1 MLDMNKKSTQTIFL
15 GLLFLSFFIPTAS
28 SGISRGEEA
37 QSRRIHEARV
47 IAVNDGDTVTIKMAS
62 KEHRCRLIGIDAP
75 EMEQEPWGER
85 AREHLR
91 KIVKDA
97 QWRVFVETDIVKRDK
112 YERLLVYLWT
122 EDGMMINER
131 MILEGNAVLFTVQ
144 PNSKYADR
152 FSKAQRVARE
162 KRLGI
167 WASDGLKERPLDY
180 RKKHPRE

>member
-1 MLDMNKKSTQTIFL
+1 MSRKNRQTVVI
-15 GLLFLSFFIPTAS
+15 GSFFIPFLILAAV
-28 SGISRGEEA
+28 SGISPGHA
-37 QSRRIHEARV
+37 ADSQRIHEARV
-47 IAVNDGDTVTIKMAS
+47 IAINDGDTVTINMDS

-75 EMEQEPWGER
+75 EMGQEPWGER

-91 KIVKDA
+91 KIVKDVH
-97 QWRVFVETDIVKRDK
+97 WRVLVETDIVRRDK

-131 MILEGNAVLFTVQ
+131 MILDGNAVLFTVQ

-152 FSKAQRVARE
+152 FRKAQRVARE